1 MRRWIGGK
9 TVYGDMMSEL
19 DVTVMELERTYRKAE
34 RAARF
39 TSLRSKES
47 QIARAVMARV
57 AAFLRKTFRTERRI
71 SGSAR
76 KRLSY

>member
-1 MRRWIGGK
+1 MYCDVM
-9 TVYGDMMSEL
+9 TEHE
-19 DVTVMELERTYRKAE
+19 VTVMELERTYRKAE

-39 TSLRSKES
+39 ASVKSRES
-47 QIARAVMARV
+47 QIARAVLAGV
-57 AAFLRKTFRTERRI
+57 AGFFQNAFRLERRV